1 MTSQCWTIMGGGR
14 ICTEDISKKKDPV
27 SSLSR
32 QGFTESE
39 EGVLILSGNH
49 LRSSQ
54 SPSAIRQSG
63 ANA

>member
-1 MTSQCWTIMGGGR
+1 MGGGR
-14 ICTEDISKKKDPV
+14 ICTDDISKKKDPL
-27 SSLSR
+27 SSLSH
-32 QGFTESE
+32 QGFAEGE

-63 ANA
+63 TNA